1 MSDSMWSRVRKG
13 RVAQIVAVYLGIS
26 WLLLQ
31 IVGELRDA
39 LELPAW
45 IGPTSLILLVVGLV
59 VVLAT
64 AWVQSHP
71 LVERR
76 EEADEVPESWELDLP
91 GIKEAVTSGSL
102 PHLTWSRALVGGVF
116 AFSLLFGIAGAYVLF
131 TDRGSPLAPATAVAD
146 EPGEGIAVLPFSV
159 RGPDVEEW
167 REGMVDLLSTGL
179 DGAGGLR
186 AIDSRTVLARWNELV
201 DDATTADEAV
211 TLDVARRAGARYAL
225 LGAAVSAGQQLRLT
239 AEVHDLEG
247 GGRLGEAQVTGSP
260 DEVFSLVDELAMQT
274 LAVIAPDVADNMRVD
289 LASRTTTS
297 LEGLKAYLDGEVHYR
312 AGRFAEATEAFER
325 AVLADS
331 MFALAWYGLANA
343 RAWVGG
349 SGTPLGREADARA
362 YALQDRLPDR
372 EAILVRGSRE
382 VGLFRPDA
390 LEDLQRG
397 VRMYPDDPEMWYQL
411 GETYLHV
418 PETLASWDDVLGAF
432 NRAVELAPQF
442 GPYRIHLLEYALRVE
457 ADSALAENR
466 LQAFEAVSP
475 ETVRGDEWR
484 LALNLAM
491 GDSANRTRAME
502 RVSEMPLQRI
512 GLTNTYLGHPRF
524 WETRQEFM
532 DRGWR
537 PRATTEQLTNSIPTV
552 AGLHV
557 ENRGHLRR
565 ALRELEGAPP
575 RRAMQ
580 RRHQFR
586 SQGYPVPEEALD
598 ATLSVDTLQAAGSA
612 HAWFIGAVAVDREDR
627 EIQAAAIERLLA
639 LAEELK
645 AEGDSIP
652 ALRDRAR
659 ARALEGYRMWREGD
673 PEAALPIMEEAQL
686 HADSGTLRWWLF
698 QLHREAG
705 RLAEAERYLQRF
717 MMWDPNPYAAYH
729 LGQLYEE
736 MGEPERA
743 REMYEIFVGN
753 WTDPDPDLQ
762 PWVDD
767 ATQRLLRLSD
777 GQEAGTAP

>member
-1 MSDSMWSRVRKG
+1 MWSRVRKG

-76 EEADEVPESWELDLP
+76 EAADEIPESWELDLH
-91 GIKEAVTSGSL
+91 GIKDAVTSGSL
-102 PHLTWSRALVGGVF
+102 PHLTWSRALVGGVV

-131 TDRGSPLAPATAVAD
+131 TDRANPLTPAAAVAD

-159 RGPDVEEW
+159 SGQDVEEW
-167 REGMVDLLSTGL
+167 REGMIDLLSTGL

-201 DDATTADEAV
+201 DDATTADEAT
-211 TLDVARRAGARYAL
+211 TLEVARRAGARYAL
-225 LGAAVSAGQQLRLT
+225 LGSAVSAGQQLRLT

-247 GGRLGEAQVTGSP
+247 AGRLAEAQVTGSP
-260 DEVFSLVDELAMQT
+260 DDVFALVDELAMQT
-274 LAVIAPDVADNMRVD
+274 LAVIVPDVTANMRVD

-297 LEGLKAYLDGEVHYR
+297 LEGLKAYLDGEVLYR
-312 AGRFAEATEAFER
+312 AGQFADAAAAFER

-331 MFALAWYGLANA
+331 MFALAWYGLSNA

-349 SGTPLGREADARA
+349 SGTPLSRQAADRA
-362 YALQDRLPDR
+362 YALQDRLPER

-397 VRMYPDDPEMWYQL
+397 VRLYPDDPEMWYQL

-418 PETLASWDDVLGAF
+418 RETLADWDDVLGAF

-442 GPYRIHLLEYALRVE
+442 GPYRIHLIEYALRVE
-457 ADSALAENR
+457 ADSSLAETR
-466 LQAFEAVSP
+466 LAEYESVSP
-475 ETVRGDEWR
+475 GTTRGEEWR
-484 LALNLAM
+484 LAMDLVM
-491 GDSANRTRAME
+491 GDSVTQVRAMDRATE
-502 RVSEMPLQRI
+502 LPLQTV

-524 WETRQEFM
+524 WEIRDEFM
-532 DRGWR
+532 DRAWR
-537 PRATTEQLTNSIPTV
+537 PRATPEQIANSAPIRSRILV
-552 AGLHV
+552 A
-557 ENRGHLRR
+557 NRGHLRR
-565 ALRELEGAPP
+565 ALRSLEDARP
-575 RRAMQ
+575 RAALNSRYAFRA
-580 RRHQFR
+580 
-586 SQGYPVPEEALD
+586 QGYPVSEDDFD
-598 ATLSVDTLQAAGSA
+598 AMLSVDTIGVSGSD
-612 HAWFIGAVAVDREDR
+612 HVWFIGA
-627 EIQAAAIERLLA
+627 AAADRGEWALHTAATERLTA
-639 LAEELK
+639 LAEG
-645 AEGDSIP
+645 AEADGDGVT
-652 ALRDRAR
+652 AVRDRAR
-659 ARALEGYRMWREGD
+659 AQALEGYRSWLGGD
-673 PEAALPIMEEAQL
+673 PEGALPALEEAQL
-686 HADSGTLRWWLF
+686 HADFGVVQWWLF
-698 QLHREAG
+698 RLHREAG

-717 MMWDPNPYAAYH
+717 MMWDPNPHAAYH
-729 LGQLYEE
+729 LGQLYED
-736 MGEPERA
+736 MGEPLRA

-753 WTDPDPDLQ
+753 WTDPDPELQ

-767 ATQRLLRLSD
+767 ATERLLRLTDAQQADTS
-777 GQEAGTAP
+777 P